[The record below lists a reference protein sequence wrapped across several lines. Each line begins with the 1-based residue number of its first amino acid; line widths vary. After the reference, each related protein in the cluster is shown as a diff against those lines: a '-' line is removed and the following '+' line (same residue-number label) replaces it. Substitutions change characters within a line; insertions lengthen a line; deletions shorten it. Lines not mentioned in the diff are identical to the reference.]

1 MFSNIRRKLTYQRS
15 KPNSPTCQDSTM
27 NDDMT
32 SKRSNGEFIRQE
44 IKHSEL
50 SSLQND
56 YTKTSSSSPIHN
68 VTLNGCNTNHDNYD
82 STETQKYPSTFHN
95 HHHQIELEN
104 PEAINSSLH
113 HDKTNS
119 ESRIN
124 KIDDKSA
131 KMLTATTIT
140 ISTTLSTSCVFYK
153 DTVVYSSPLNNNTT
167 SSPASVSGYLNSCN
181 RSGGGEG
188 NYGDPGGGSS
198 TSYLS
203 PASSSAKESR
213 TEEEDEEEKLDI
225 KEDSNGKLLIKS
237 DNYCQS
243 SPKILIA
250 NRIQNKLLSQ
260 DSILDNRSLNP
271 TTNNNNHD
279 NECNKKVCNVCNQVS
294 NHLNDTCSITCQNSS
309 TVSVINDSPVY
320 DNCIP
325 DIISSTNYPVKLTTN
340 SDSQNQ
346 FLLSTCRSN
355 NSMHHSPRVTSPS
368 STHSPVLTV
377 NNVNKPWSSVDGSYT
392 SSRIVVGTTIQE
404 EEIESEESNPST
416 IQSCHE
422 QIAKNSTSTKS
433 SISSNFHQK
442 KMVNSHVKDAVNV
455 PIHQLGPRLAAAV
468 VQASDETGTATADLV
483 AGLAEVRRRPVDAR
497 NRLRRLGLMQ
507 TPDNENFYEELSF
520 GSNNNNVNHNKVGSS
535 MSNRLS
541 LPASINLPPHLWHRA
556 TQFLEEPMSRRE
568 RRCSLSEI
576 GFGKLESYAKLDLL
590 GQGTYATVYK
600 GKSLLTETLVA
611 LKEIRLEHDEGAP
624 CTAIREVSLLRNL
637 RHANIVTLHD
647 IIHTDKSLTLVF
659 EYVERDLKQ
668 YLHDCH
674 GIMHSDNVQ
683 LFLYQ
688 LLRGLAYCH
697 ERRILH
703 RDLKPQNLLI
713 NSRGDLKL
721 ADFGLAR
728 AKSIPIKTYSNEVV
742 TLWYRPPDILLG
754 STEYSTHIDM
764 WGVGCIF
771 YEMATGWPLF
781 PGSTVE
787 EQLTLIFKRLGTPN
801 EISWPGVTSHPDYSK
816 SLKYGPY
823 PGEPGGLP
831 HLTPRLSRRAHRLM
845 AELLVFPG
853 IQRISAMKALKH
865 EYFTD
870 SSRFPFHTF
879 SSLPAASSVFD
890 VPGVRLACDPG
901 RSASLN
907 SNSLPTNRMSAS
919 SYFASTNGYNNNTS
933 ICTNNS
939 QVKPNYHQSQFEVNN
954 FMMIHRNNNNNNT
967 TTNTTNNNNGN
978 YLNHQMSLSNCNNN
992 GKMASHFQNYNNS
1005 VGTNYNH
1012 NSNNNT
1018 YFNNNNNNN
1027 NNSSNNNNNK
1037 STIGLLPHPN
1047 ADSTLTSCR
1056 PLSTAFES
1064 NYPSSMSNSK
1074 SFIVNSNLILSPM
1087 QSNEQYLM
1095 KSVKSTDHLTVTTL
1109 TTTNNNNSS
1118 TNVVYKPQTVN
1129 RSNWLNIGRQ
1139 SSGRFEDRR
1148 RSLFS

>member
-1 MFSNIRRKLTYQRS
+1 M
-15 KPNSPTCQDSTM
+15 
-27 NDDMT
+27 
-32 SKRSNGEFIRQE
+32 
-44 IKHSEL
+44 
-50 SSLQND
+50 
-56 YTKTSSSSPIHN
+56 
-68 VTLNGCNTNHDNYD
+68 
-82 STETQKYPSTFHN
+82 
-95 HHHQIELEN
+95 
-104 PEAINSSLH
+104 NSSLH
-113 HDKTNS
+113 NNTNNSQCQNNKTDDTCKTTAS
-119 ESRIN
+119 N
-124 KIDDKSA
+124 KSN
-131 KMLTATTIT
+131 
-140 ISTTLSTSCVFYK
+140 FHK
-153 DTVVYSSPLNNNTT
+153 DSIVYSSQLDINNNNIT
-167 SSPASVSGYLNSCN
+167 SSPGSESFLGSFDGCG
-181 RSGGGEG
+181 SGGGDG
-188 NYGDPGGGSS
+188 GRGGSS

-203 PASSSAKESR
+203 PASSSAKDSK
-213 TEEEDEEEKLDI
+213 TEEDLEEEKYFNNN
-225 KEDSNGKLLIKS
+225 SNIDNCNNKS
-237 DNYCQS
+237 VMKNHNSCDHQQLSS
-243 SPKILIA
+243 SPKILTTHL
-250 NRIQNKLLSQ
+250 IQNKLNPDSLSTISQ
-260 DSILDNRSLNP
+260 SLNI
-271 TTNNNNHD
+271 TTNNKTHPSSDNNNNNNTCIHK
-279 NECNKKVCNVCNQVS
+279 NETCNVCDQNS
-294 NHLNDTCSITCQNSS
+294 NHLNNTCNINCQINSTPSI
-309 TVSVINDSPVY
+309 DESPVY
-320 DNCIP
+320 DNYIP
-325 DIISSTNYPVKLTTN
+325 DIISSLTAMTTTTTINHNSVKLLTTTN
-340 SDSQNQ
+340 GCKHSQHQ
-346 FLLSTCRSN
+346 LLMSN
-355 NSMHHSPRVTSPS
+355 NNSSSNNNNNFMQTNNDHIHQSPHMTSSTTNHSPAFTM
-368 STHSPVLTV
+368 
-377 NNVNKPWSSVDGSYT
+377 NGINKPWSSVDGYNT
-392 SSRIVVGTTIQE
+392 SRIVVGTTIKE
-404 EEIESEESNPST
+404 EEIESEEFNSLT
-416 IQSCHE
+416 TFQSCNTE
-422 QIAKNSTSTKS
+422 KNLKNSTSTKS
-433 SISSNFHQK
+433 LSSNQQK
-442 KMVNSHVKDAVNV
+442 LMNSYNHVKDPLNL
-455 PIHQLGPRLAAAV
+455 PIQLGPHLAAAV
-468 VQASDETGTATADLV
+468 VQASDETGTTTADLV
-483 AGLAEVRRRPVDAR
+483 AGLAEVRRRPIDAR

-507 TPDNENFYEELSF
+507 TPDNGNFYEELSF
-520 GSNNNNVNHNKVGSS
+520 DNKVGNSI
-535 MSNRLS
+535 SNRLS

-647 IIHTDKSLTLVF
+647 IIHTEKSLTLVF

-801 EISWPGVTSHPDYSK
+801 ERSWPGVTSHPDYSK

-853 IQRISAMKALKH
+853 IRRISAMKALKH

-879 SSLPAASSVFD
+879 NSLSADSSVFD

-901 RSASLN
+901 RSASL
-907 SNSLPTNRMSAS
+907 PANRMSTS
-919 SYFASTNGYNNNTS
+919 SYFSSTNGYNNNN
-933 ICTNNS
+933 IVRCTNS
-939 QVKPNYHQSQFEVNN
+939 QLKVNPHHRHSQIEMNN
-954 FMMIHRNNNNNNT
+954 LMKHRNNHDYYRN
-967 TTNTTNNNNGN
+967 
-978 YLNHQMSLSNCNNN
+978 QMSGLSNCNNV
-992 GKMASHFQNYNNS
+992 KMIASQFQSYTKNINTTTNNNS
-1005 VGTNYNH
+1005 
-1012 NSNNNT
+1012 NSNNNNIDT
-1018 YFNNNNNNN
+1018 TTNNNCNNNNHFFPKYHCEISNMPPAPPPHQSISSNSMCAVQVYFNNTTGNTTANNNNNNN
-1027 NNSSNNNNNK
+1027 
-1037 STIGLLPHPN
+1037 
-1047 ADSTLTSCR
+1047 AYCR
-1056 PLSTAFES
+1056 PYSTAFES
-1064 NYPSSMSNSK
+1064 NYPLPAISNSR
-1074 SFIVNSNLILSPM
+1074 SFINSDFVLGPTKFNDQHQIKPIIESTIIGLGVTNCTTSI
-1087 QSNEQYLM
+1087 SNNINET
-1095 KSVKSTDHLTVTTL
+1095 S
-1109 TTTNNNNSS
+1109 NNA
-1118 TNVVYKPQTVN
+1118 TAVVYKPQTVN